1 MKKAKFSLLAICAAF
16 ICILIGIYIGRN
28 TDSNTIFL
36 PVSDAVQTDTEI
48 AASTES
54 SAQSETGKINI
65 NTASISQLMLLPGV
79 GETLAQRIIDYRNQ
93 NGPFITIEDIT
104 MVFGIGEAKLENIR
118 QYVTVGG

>member
-36 PVSDAVQTDTEI
+36 PVSDAVQTDTGI

-65 NTASISQLMLLPGV
+65 NTASIAQLMLLPGV

-104 MVFGIGEAKLENIR
+104 MVSGIGEAKLENIR